1 MTISIIL
8 PTFNRSRYL
17 PLALDSIL
25 AQTYRDLEVI
35 VVDDG
40 STDDTEQVVMP
51 YSGQIK
57 YIYQENQGRGA
68 ARNVGLQYATGE
80 YIAFL
85 DSDDLWHPDK
95 LERQVPVLEANA
107 DSAFVHGPVDVIDEN
122 GCKDEKG
129 TKNILRLFKKAG
141 RSGFS
146 YENLIDSCLI
156 FMSAILVKK
165 ECFRTVG
172 VFDRS
177 LRILEDLDWYLRVA
191 RRYRIAYL
199 DGSPLVSYR
208 FHKGNAYRVGDQ
220 EVLETYERI
229 FTRHLQHPGSSI
241 RGAVVRSRAHLS
253 LSFCYAGLGQPKLVR
268 YHIIKAIALN
278 PRSVLSLRSMARLFK
293 SLLKRS

>member
-40 STDDTEQVVMP
+40 STDDTGQVVVP
-51 YSGQIK
+51 YSGQIR
-57 YIYQENQGRGA
+57 YIYRENQGRGA
-68 ARNVGLQYATGE
+68 ARNAGLEHATGE

-85 DSDDLWHPDK
+85 DSDDLWYPDK
-95 LERQVPVLEANA
+95 LERQVTVLEANP
-107 DSAFVHGPVDVIDEN
+107 DSAFVHGPVDVIDEHGSRHKEETEN
-122 GCKDEKG
+122 VLKLFEKA
-129 TKNILRLFKKAG
+129 R
-141 RSGFS
+141 RRGFS

-156 FMSAILVKK
+156 FMSTILARTA
-165 ECFRTVG
+165 CFRTVG
-172 VFDRS
+172 LFDPS
-177 LRILEDLDWYLRVA
+177 LQLLEDVDWYLRVA
-191 RRYRIAYL
+191 SRYRIAYL

-208 FHKGNAYRVGDQ
+208 VHDGNAYRIGDR

-229 FTRHLQHPGSSI
+229 FMRHLQHPGSSI